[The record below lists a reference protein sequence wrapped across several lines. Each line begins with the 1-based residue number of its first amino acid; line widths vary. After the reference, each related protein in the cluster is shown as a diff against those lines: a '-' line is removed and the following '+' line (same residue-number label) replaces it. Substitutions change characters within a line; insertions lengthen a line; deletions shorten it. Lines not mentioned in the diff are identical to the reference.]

1 MKKMTSL
8 LLAVSL
14 IVAILSTCYAYNGK
28 VSTIRNDEVV
38 TQFKEYKIGDSDI
51 VVPCAKTYADI
62 LNKLGLFRGSHKGY
76 ELEKPVTRAEAIT
89 MVLRMVGEEKEALS
103 SNHLQMFSD
112 VDTSHWAFNNIGY
125 AAHKGYIKGT
135 SATTFAPERGV
146 TGKEFVKMLLS
157 AMGYKD
163 ITMENAYELGVKYGL
178 LDNNYSKL
186 AVSTNGYQL
195 LRNDM
200 VNICYSSLYAKTPD
214 GRSLKEVLADKGVID
229 INDLDK
235 GFAWNLNK
243 LMPKDKNY
251 TFSPLS
257 IKMAMAM
264 AATGADGQTKTEILQ
279 VLNIE
284 DLDGFNESMRQLI
297 KTYSEGDDL
306 QLNIANSLW
315 LNTDYYKDVKFEEAY
330 KDMIANYYNATSQE
344 VDNTNAVEKI
354 NSWVKDK
361 TNGKITE
368 IISDSDFLACILNA
382 VYFKG
387 EWAVQFEEE
396 ATKKANFTDRNGKV
410 TQTDFMNMTGY
421 FNYYEDPSVQM
432 LELPYKGRKASMY
445 IAIPASRDVNFSKG
459 IENMERKRVQISMPK
474 FKTEFAVTLN
484 DILTEMGIQTAF
496 DKNKADFKKMF
507 TQVVENIYISD
518 VIHKTFINVDE
529 NGTEAAA
536 ATGIVI
542 DVTSIPTEEP
552 IVFKADKPFT
562 YFIRDNA
569 NGEILFMGEY
579 AYIE

>member
-1 MKKMTSL
+1 
-8 LLAVSL
+8 
-14 IVAILSTCYAYNGK
+14 
-28 VSTIRNDEVV
+28 
-38 TQFKEYKIGDSDI
+38 
-51 VVPCAKTYADI
+51 
-62 LNKLGLFRGSHKGY
+62 
-76 ELEKPVTRAEAIT
+76 
-89 MVLRMVGEEKEALS
+89 
-103 SNHLQMFSD
+103 
-112 VDTSHWAFNNIGY
+112 
-125 AAHKGYIKGT
+125 
-135 SATTFAPERGV
+135 
-146 TGKEFVKMLLS
+146 
-157 AMGYKD
+157 MGYKD

-297 KTYSEGDDL
+297 KTYSEGYDL